1 MPNEG
6 KEKSKYIFYVDY
18 NEKSVYVFFNDGTY
32 PIDAL
37 PMYDSLKS
45 LYESKKYPVGF
56 KFEYYSSQ
64 VRTDAHAAL
73 LKEWN
78 MLVNNARIDSR
89 VPLQEVAH
97 KFVLPCKIGISKA
110 QANQYATKWEI
121 ICSDENFSSYTYD
134 VFANL
139 SLAFEHCKML
149 DETRP
154 ITFIDKY
161 CLDSR
166 EEVIRNLHTEF
177 FKLNAMCNN
186 ELYQT
191 IRLKQLKEVVPA
203 LPADIDIV
211 AKSLLQQA
219 HDIVHNDSFMKER
232 QYGKFDDMV
241 TRCTEFS
248 RLLLNKPDFTELDFL
263 KVLISLKLGRWSN
276 SEKEDTLVDLLAYI
290 GQYTKTIFGK

>member
-1 MPNEG
+1 MPNKG
-6 KEKSKYIFYVDY
+6 KEKS
-18 NEKSVYVFFNDGTY
+18 
-32 PIDAL
+32 
-37 PMYDSLKS
+37 
-45 LYESKKYPVGF
+45 
-56 KFEYYSSQ
+56 
-64 VRTDAHAAL
+64 L
-73 LKEWN
+73 L
-78 MLVNNARIDSR
+78 S
-89 VPLQEVAH
+89 
-97 KFVLPCKIGISKA
+97 CKIGISKA
-110 QANQYATKWEI
+110 QANQYCTKWEI
-121 ICSDENFSSYTYD
+121 ICSDKDFDVQEYF

-166 EEVIRNLHTEF
+166 EEAIRNLHTEF

-232 QYGKFDDMV
+232 DYGEF
-241 TRCTEFS
+241 TESIKVCAQFA
-248 RLLLNKPDFTELDFL
+248 RLLLNKPDFTDLEFVKTIICL
-263 KVLISLKLGRWSN
+263 KFGRWSHG
-276 SEKEDTLVDLLAYI
+276 EKEDTLVDLLAYI
-290 GQYTKTIFGK
+290 GQYTKTVFGK